1 MSKRSWADSYRQTIA
16 CLKTTKQGPLRIAIA
31 GIGHELRGDDA
42 AGLVIARHLASL
54 NNDHLLVIEAGHA
67 PENHTGRLRQFAPDL
82 ILLVDSAQLDEPP
95 GAIRWLPWAET
106 SGLSASSHTLPPY
119 MLARYLT
126 TELNCEVALIGI
138 QPQNT
143 ALAAPLSPAVQE
155 AVTEVAEAI
164 ASLLSTPQNL

>member
-1 MSKRSWADSYRQTIA
+1 
-16 CLKTTKQGPLRIAIA
+16 LRIAIA

-42 AGLVIARHLASL
+42 AGLLVARQLAPL

-106 SGLSASSHTLPPY
+106 SGLSASTHTLPPY

-138 QPQNT
+138 QPQDT
-143 ALAAPLSPAVQE
+143 SLGVPLSPAVQ
-155 AVTEVAEAI
+155 AAARAI
-164 ASLLSTPQNL
+164 THAISASLAP